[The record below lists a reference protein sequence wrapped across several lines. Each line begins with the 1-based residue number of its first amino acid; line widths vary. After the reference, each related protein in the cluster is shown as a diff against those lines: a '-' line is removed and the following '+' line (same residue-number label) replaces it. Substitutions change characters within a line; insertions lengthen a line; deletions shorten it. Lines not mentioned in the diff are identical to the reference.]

1 MWKKWSKKGPLAA
14 SQIIICIGAMVCSIN
29 GQSVEYK
36 MGLEE
41 CIKIALEKS
50 PYSKRAAGERLVT
63 LSTLYSTLGALLPQ
77 VQLSSE
83 FARMPAGDE
92 LVINPLI
99 EQSITDITTSDNFE
113 LSLSISQ
120 SIVDASSWI
129 QLKQTGTVSQA
140 AEFSYLSARAELVYN
155 VKQAFYELV
164 RMYRNVSVIE
174 ASVEQGVEQV
184 EVAEERF
191 RLGGISRP
199 ELLRVQVGLSQF
211 KVDLIEATSNIQSG
225 KRSLA
230 NYLGITYPF
239 SIDTSLSFP
248 DTTNALP
255 SEDSLIK
262 LVTKKNPSYIYS
274 KLALEAQKQNHLA
287 IKLQKVPTLNGFF
300 TYGYSGPQLFDN
312 LRDFWSLGMQLQ
324 WAIFEGLRWY
334 GQLRESSTQIETS
347 AADLDITFNTAL
359 EQMHQAYSNLKS
371 NRDALSTVSLLTE
384 QAIEEFRL
392 RKEQYRLGAASSEEL
407 LISQVS
413 FSEAQQQAVQIITTY
428 YLAFAK
434 ILQLLGEW

>member
-1 MWKKWSKKGPLAA
+1 MWKKRDKRGFLTA
-14 SQIIICIGAMVCSIN
+14 SQIIICIGAAVCSVN
-29 GQSVEYK
+29 GQSVEYE

-41 CIKIALEKS
+41 CVKIALEKS
-50 PYSKRAAGERLVT
+50 PYSKRAAGERLQT

-83 FARMPAGDE
+83 YARMPAGDE
-92 LVINPLI
+92 LVINPLT
-99 EQSITDITTSDNFE
+99 EQGITDITTSDNFE
-113 LSLSISQ
+113 LNLSISQ

-129 QLKQTGTVSQA
+129 QLKQTGTISQA

-164 RMYRNVSVIE
+164 RMYRTVSVIE
-174 ASVEQGVEQV
+174 ASVKQGIEQV

-211 KVDLIEATSNIQSG
+211 RVELIEATSNIEIG

-230 NYLGITYPF
+230 NYLGISYPF
-239 SIDTSLSFP
+239 SIDTSLKFP
-248 DTTNALP
+248 DINTALP
-255 SEDSLIK
+255 SEDSLLK
-262 LVTKKNPSYIYS
+262 LVVQKNPSYKYS
-274 KLALEAQKQNHLA
+274 KLSLEAQKQNHLS
-287 IKLQKVPTLNGFF
+287 IKLQKVPTINGFF
-300 TYGYSGPQLFDN
+300 IYGYSGPQLFDN

-324 WAIFEGLRWY
+324 WTIFEGLRWY
-334 GQLRESSTQIETS
+334 GRLRESSTQIETS
-347 AADLDITFNTAL
+347 AADLDITLNTAI

-371 NRDALSTVSLLTE
+371 SRDALLTVSLLKE

-392 RKEQYRLGAASSEEL
+392 RQEQYRLGAASSEEL
-407 LISQVS
+407 LISQVN
-413 FSEAQQQAVQIITTY
+413 FNEAQQQAVQIITSY
-428 YLAFAK
+428 YLASAK